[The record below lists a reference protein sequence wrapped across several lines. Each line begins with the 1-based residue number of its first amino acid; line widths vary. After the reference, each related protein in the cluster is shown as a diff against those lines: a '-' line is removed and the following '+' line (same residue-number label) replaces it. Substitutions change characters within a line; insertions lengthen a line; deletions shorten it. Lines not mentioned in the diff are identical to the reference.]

1 MLHTESGALT
11 QVSAL
16 TRHIFLIVLLWLC
29 TVPVVADETAAL
41 WQRLQHAR
49 ECYNRGLPDS
59 AMIQARELLPKLL
72 NHGNMVMLAMDY
84 VVIGTVYSDR
94 DDKQAALKEYDK
106 VARIAEKYDFL
117 EQAKKPKLKFLYQ
130 TMIPVYALLTTLSED
145 LGHYEQSRD
154 YASKGAEWV
163 QQHGDPG
170 QFAVAVTVFTEA
182 QNSKPDEKHSKD
194 ESPELIAMKQKAT
207 ADTSAAHNAALE
219 KERDGTNVKSD
230 SSEKPTG
237 VRTIVRYVSL
247 NGHRFAWAVTGLVIV
262 VLLFLGYVVWQRHV
276 GKKRKRETEQQMDER
291 YMEGQ
296 EEERNRLARELH
308 DGISN
313 QLLAVEMKLNA
324 DGNSPQTL
332 QLLGESREMVRRI
345 SHGLIAPEFERTTI
359 DQALSSYAAQMC
371 EMGQMEVCFVA
382 KPADAEW
389 DTIDPRTAHEVYRIV
404 QEAVGNAMK
413 HANATLVSIGLHRT
427 ANGLVVDVS
436 DDGGL
441 NNNGNLNDD
450 NKLNENSTGIGHR
463 TMSQRAALISGKI
476 EVFRHPYGTT
486 LRLTVTNKSA
496 PDES

>member
-1 MLHTESGALT
+1 MNTFFHHLQHSGPAIPPRA
-11 QVSAL
+11 SAL
-16 TRHIFLIVLLWLC
+16 FRRIFLVVMLWLC
-29 TVPVVADETAAL
+29 TLPVRADETAAL

-182 QNSKPDEKHSKD
+182 QNSKPDEKHSKE

-276 GKKRKRETEQQMDER
+276 GKKRKKETEQQMDER

-324 DGNSPQTL
+324 DGNSQQTL

-345 SHGLIAPEFERTTI
+345 SHRLISPEFEQVTI
-359 DQALSSYAAQMC
+359 EQALSSYAAQMC
-371 EMGQMEVCFVA
+371 EIGQGEVCFA
-382 KPADAEW
+382 TTPADAEW
-389 DTIDPRTAHEVYRIV
+389 GSIEPRTAHEVYRIV
-404 QEAVGNAMK
+404 QEAVSNAMK
-413 HANATLVSIGLHRT
+413 HAHASLVSIGLHRT
-427 ANGLVVDVS
+427 STGMVVDIS
-436 DDGGL
+436 DNGGA
-441 NNNGNLNDD
+441 NYDENLND
-450 NKLNENSTGIGHR
+450 NGSLRENSSGIGYR

-486 LRLTVTNKSA
+486 LRLTVGQ
-496 PDES
+496 

>member
-1 MLHTESGALT
+1 M
-11 QVSAL
+11 
-16 TRHIFLIVLLWLC
+16 LWLC
-29 TVPVVADETAAL
+29 TLPVRADETAVL

-59 AMIQARELLPKLL
+59 AMIQARELLPRLL
-72 NHGNMVMLAMDY
+72 NHGSMIMVAMDY

-182 QNSKPDEKHSKD
+182 QNSKPDEKHSKE

-247 NGHRFAWAVTGLVIV
+247 NGHRFAWAVTVLVIV
-262 VLLFLGYVVWQRHV
+262 VLLFLGYVMWQRHMR
-276 GKKRKRETEQQMDER
+276 KKRERETEQQMDER

-324 DGNSPQTL
+324 DGNSQQTL

-345 SHGLIAPEFERTTI
+345 SHRLISPEFEQVTI
-359 DQALSSYAAQMC
+359 EQALSSYAAQMC
-371 EMGQMEVCFVA
+371 EIGQGEVCFA
-382 KPADAEW
+382 TTPADAEW
-389 DTIDPRTAHEVYRIV
+389 GSIEPRTAHEVYRIV
-404 QEAVGNAMK
+404 QEAVSNAMK
-413 HANATLVSIGLHRT
+413 HAHASLVSIGLHRT
-427 ANGLVVDVS
+427 STGMVVDIS
-436 DDGGL
+436 DNGGV
-441 NNNGNLNDD
+441 NYDENLND
-450 NKLNENSTGIGHR
+450 NGNFKENSSGIGYR

-486 LRLTVTNKSA
+486 LRLTVGQ
-496 PDES
+496 